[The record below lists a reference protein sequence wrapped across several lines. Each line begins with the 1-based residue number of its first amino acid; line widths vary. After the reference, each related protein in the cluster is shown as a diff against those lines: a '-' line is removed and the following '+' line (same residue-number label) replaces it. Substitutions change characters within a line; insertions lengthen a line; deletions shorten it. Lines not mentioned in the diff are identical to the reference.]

1 MEMISRWTSLSSA
14 SARSLARTAAA
25 ASPVAAASLAP
36 ASVTG
41 TSAAVLSPLP
51 SPPPPPPSTSIASP
65 PFSVSLF
72 SSSSA
77 WSAALAAA
85 AATRGVTH
93 VARKATLDMTGFGA
107 PAKGTVRS
115 LGPRTS
121 TSGLPMRHSSVDP
134 TSPPPLT
141 SAASSPPTF
150 GSSSSRKRSSMGR
163 RMNRRMH
170 SSALFVPTC
179 EATSDQDSPCVSSA
193 SRRSR
198 VSWSVQSS
206 CSISASESSSSSS
219 SSSNSLPSSLTD
231 RTLAFFAFLLDAPVA
246 TVRRKLP
253 LVVPS
258 GSLPAEKH
266 RPHTST
272 PPMLVLARRGGGL
285 AQ

>member
-36 ASVTG
+36 ASVAD
-41 TSAAVLSPLP
+41 TSAAVLSP
-51 SPPPPPPSTSIASP
+51 SPPPPAPSTSIASP

-93 VARKATLDMTGFGA
+93 VARKATFDMTGFGA

-219 SSSNSLPSSLTD
+219 SSSNSSPSSLTD
-231 RTLAFFAFLLDAPVA
+231 MTLAFFAFLLDAPVA